1 MKDNEIYRSFDGIL
15 ELGESGYR
23 VVELNDYYEVNETDT
38 RANIPDENFRVSKE
52 YATDIDWS
60 DLAKI
65 GELRTGVK
73 DGKIPGQYMA
83 KGKWY
88 STELI
93 HKIQNDHKDY
103 IWWKYI

>member
-1 MKDNEIYRSFDGIL
+1 MKEIYRSFDGVL

-23 VVELNDYYEVNETDT
+23 VVELNDYYEINETNT
-38 RANIPDENFRVSKE
+38 RANIPDVNFRVAKDE
-52 YATDIDWS
+52 AAGVDWS

-65 GELRTGVK
+65 GELEIGVK

-88 STELI
+88 STDLI

-103 IWWKYI
+103 NWTKFI